1 MKQAQ
6 RVLSTY
12 SVDIFGI
19 CSALYELGGL
29 VVIHDASGCN
39 STYGTHNEPR
49 WYDTPSMVYISGLR
63 EVDTIFGNDTRLV
76 EDVSEVARETR
87 PAFVA
92 VGGSPMPN
100 AIGTDF
106 RAVARLIEKN
116 TGIPSMGFRTDGI
129 HSYLPGAGEAFL
141 QLAKRFLKDPA
152 EERRDGGTPGR
163 KKIRVNLLG
172 VTPLDFSVV
181 GNVTEMKRLI
191 RENDMELTGCW
202 AMGDTLAHLADSAEA
217 DVNAVVSA
225 TGIPAAEYMKER
237 YGIPFVTGIPM
248 GESGTKTWLRALRE
262 AALGEGRGIFL
273 PVDEGASGKGS
284 ELYVLNAWKEEKAPD
299 AEETDVLLIG
309 EPVFTA
315 SLACLLEKEL
325 GIFHVSRIC
334 PMPYAPR
341 VLMKDVKVVTIE
353 DALREHCRKAKRI
366 IADPIYARLL
376 PEEREKFISLP
387 HEAYSGRH
395 YRDQIPRFIGSDFSS
410 WITGS
415 LGTVR

>member
-76 EDVSEVARETR
+76 EDVSEVARETG
-87 PAFVA
+87 PAFVV

-116 TGIPSMGFRTDGI
+116 TGVPSMGFRTDGI
-129 HSYLPGAGEAFL
+129 HSYLPGAGDAFL
-141 QLAKRFLKDPA
+141 QLAKRFLKDPPGNLPEA
-152 EERRDGGTPGR
+152 ESRGKT
-163 KKIRVNLLG
+163 IRVNLLG

-181 GNVTEMKRLI
+181 GNVTELKRLI
-191 RENDMELTGCW
+191 RENGMELASCW
-202 AMGDTLAHLADSAEA
+202 AMGDTLERLADSAGA
-217 DVNAVVSA
+217 DVNAVVSS

-248 GESGTKTWLRALRE
+248 GEAGTEAWIRALRE
-262 AALGEGRGIFL
+262 AARGEETGLFL
-273 PVDEGASGKGS
+273 PVDEEASGKGS
-284 ELYVLNAWKEEKAPD
+284 ELYVLNAWKETKAPA

-315 SLACLLEKEL
+315 SLAYLLEQDL
-325 GIFHVSRIC
+325 GIRHVSRIC
-334 PMPYAPR
+334 PMPDAPR

-353 DALREHCRKAKRI
+353 DALREHCRKAKTV

-376 PEEREKFISLP
+376 PEERGKFISLP

-395 YRDQIPRFIGSDFSS
+395 YREQIPRFVGSDFRS
-410 WITGS
+410 WVSGKLEET
-415 LGTVR
+415 R

>member
-1 MKQAQ
+1 
-6 RVLSTY
+6 
-12 SVDIFGI
+12 
-19 CSALYELGGL
+19 
-29 VVIHDASGCN
+29 
-39 STYGTHNEPR
+39 
-49 WYDTPSMVYISGLR
+49 
-63 EVDTIFGNDTRLV
+63 
-76 EDVSEVARETR
+76 
-87 PAFVA
+87 
-92 VGGSPMPN
+92 
-100 AIGTDF
+100 
-106 RAVARLIEKN
+106 
-116 TGIPSMGFRTDGI
+116 MGFRTDGI

-334 PMPYAPR
+334 PMPDAPR